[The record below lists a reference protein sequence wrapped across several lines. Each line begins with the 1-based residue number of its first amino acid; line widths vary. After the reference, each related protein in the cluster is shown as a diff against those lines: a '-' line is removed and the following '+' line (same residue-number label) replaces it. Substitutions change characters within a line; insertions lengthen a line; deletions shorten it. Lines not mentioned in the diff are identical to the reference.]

1 MCTDMSE
8 GCSNL
13 DPSKIMYVPKL
24 SDLYILDTMY
34 TVPGKVLFIDKG
46 RKEVSILG

>member
-1 MCTDMSE
+1 MSLSE

-13 DPSKIMYVPKL
+13 DPSKIMYVAEP

-34 TVPGKVLFIDKG
+34 TVPEKVLSIDKG
-46 RKEVSILG
+46 